1 MIRAFIGIKIPEEI
15 TEKIDSFSKEKLKN
29 IKNIKRVEKENLH
42 ITLKFLGEITED
54 EAEKL
59 KEELKKISF
68 VKFQIKIKGIG
79 VFPSISNPKVIWIG
93 GESEKIQM
101 LKREIDLCIKNSQ
114 ININQENDKPFVIH
128 ITIGRIKKEVEK
140 ESEKIKQLIKENLEF
155 GEFSAE
161 EFILFQS
168 VLTPNGPIYKVLEK
182 FPLL

>member
-42 ITLKFLGEITED
+42 ITLKFLGEIGED
-54 EAEKL
+54 EVERI

-68 VKFQIKIKGIG
+68 RKFEIKIKGLG

-93 GESEKIQM
+93 GESEKIQV
-101 LKREIDLCIKNSQ
+101 LKREIDLHIKNSQ
-114 ININQENDKPFVIH
+114 INIKKEDDRPFVIH
-128 ITIGRIKKEVEK
+128 ITIGRIKKEGEK
-140 ESEKIKQLIKENLEF
+140 ESEKIKRLVKENPDF
-155 GEFSAE
+155 GHFYAE

-168 VLTPNGPIYKVLEK
+168 VLTPDGPIYKVLEK